1 MCFPARIGMK
11 CINDDLFLA
20 SLRVGQPFDSTSQ
33 KLFARH
39 FPTYNQGT
47 PLLTYLSRI
56 VDHAMQYRFF
66 VPPLQKLRPDA
77 LLGDWKEGDLPP
89 WVELSARTT
98 MPGILA
104 GCLRSKTANLIM
116 DPSYSAIVRSNEN
129 GYESFRS
136 LASLCWSSSS
146 ECLRRPCYSAY
157 ATCRLR
163 RCTTSLRLEAVSRPY
178 RHGWCIS
185 FGSILHRL
193 VPILPSP
200 NGSLFLPLA
209 SESCNE

>member
-1 MCFPARIGMK
+1 MK

-56 VDHAMQYRFF
+56 VDHATQYRLF
-66 VPPLQKLRPDA
+66 VPPLQKLRPNA

-89 WVELSARTT
+89 WVALSARTT

-104 GCLRSKTANLIM
+104 GCLPSKTANLTV
-116 DPSYSAIVRSNEN
+116 DLSFSVIVQSNEN
-129 GYESFRS
+129 GCESFRS
-136 LASLCWSSSS
+136 LSSLAGHPRLNA
-146 ECLRRPCYSAY
+146 CLRRPCYSAN
-157 ATCRLR
+157 AMRRL
-163 RCTTSLRLEAVSRPY
+163 
-178 RHGWCIS
+178 
-185 FGSILHRL
+185 
-193 VPILPSP
+193 
-200 NGSLFLPLA
+200 
-209 SESCNE
+209 